1 MTSDAKPGVADGNT
15 PTDGRQRRA
24 PARRRAQTKVLELPE
39 TLSVQRLSELTDQNP
54 IDVIKQLMRNGIM
67 ASMNQIIDYQ
77 MATLVTTAFGIH
89 TALAEP
95 ESETAA
101 PAAPA
106 AVLVDE
112 ADLKARPPVVTILG
126 HVDHGKTALL
136 DTIRRTQVADREIGG
151 ITQHIGAYQ
160 AVVSDQ
166 PITFLDT
173 PGHAAFTA
181 IRARGAQVTDI
192 AVLVVAA
199 DDGFMP
205 QTVEALNHA
214 KAARVPIIVA
224 INKMDLPGADPERIK
239 RQLSEHDLLVEDWGG
254 DVISSEVS
262 AKTGDGI
269 DQLMENILL
278 VAELAELKANPDKP
292 ASGTVIEAKLDRKR
306 GPTATLLV
314 QDGTLKVGDY
324 ITAGSSWGRV
334 RAINNEQG
342 QTIKEVLPGTPAQV
356 LGLNSTPEAGDL
368 LSVVVSERIAR
379 TEAEGRRKSSSSQS
393 SQTKALTLEDV
404 VRQSAGSIKELNLVL
419 KADVQGS
426 VEAVRGALELLTAG
440 DIKVRILHSGSGA
453 ITESDV
459 MLASASEA
467 IVIGFTIGAETSAER
482 LADRM
487 GVEIR
492 HYNIIYQL
500 IDDIELA
507 MQGMLEPVF
516 TDVVIGHAEVREV
529 FPSRRGVQIAGCR
542 VTEGHI
548 NRGADIRV
556 MRNGKVIHESTLTS
570 LRHFRDEVTEITT
583 GMDCGVQL
591 QGFNDYQEGDIV
603 ETHRQERGR
612 R

>member
-1 MTSDAKPGVADGNT
+1 MTSDAKSGVAGEATENGRATRSRT
-15 PTDGRQRRA
+15 PRRG
-24 PARRRAQTKVLELPE
+24 QTRVLELPE

-89 TALAEP
+89 TTLAETEP
-95 ESETAA
+95 EVANAIPEVTQQRDDSALT
-101 PAAPA
+101 P
-106 AVLVDE
+106 
-112 ADLKARPPVVTILG
+112 RPPVVTILG

-136 DTIRRTQVADREIGG
+136 DTIRRTQVAEREIGG

-160 AVVSDQ
+160 AVFEGQ

-181 IRARGAQVTDI
+181 IRARGARVTDI

-199 DDGFMP
+199 DDGLMP
-205 QTVEALNHA
+205 QTLEALNHA
-214 KAARVPIIVA
+214 KAADVPIIVA
-224 INKMDLPGADPERIK
+224 INKMDLPGADPERVK
-239 RQLSEHDLLVEDWGG
+239 RQLSEQELLVEDWGG
-254 DVISSEVS
+254 DIISTEVS

-269 DQLMENILL
+269 DVLMENIIL
-278 VAELAELKANPDKP
+278 VAELSELKANPNKN

-324 ITAGSSWGRV
+324 VAAGSAWGRV
-334 RAINNEQG
+334 RAITDEQG
-342 QTIKEVLPGTPAQV
+342 HTIKEVLPGTPAEL
-356 LGLNSTPEAGDL
+356 LGFNSTPEAGDL
-368 LSVVVSERIAR
+368 LSVLPNEKSAR
-379 TEAEGRRKSSSSQS
+379 TAAEIRQKSTSTQPSQS
-393 SQTKALTLEDV
+393 KALTLEEV
-404 VRQSAGSIKELNLVL
+404 VQQSSGNIKELNLVL

-426 VEAVRGALELLTAG
+426 VEAVRGALESISEGA
-440 DIKVRILHSGSGA
+440 IKVRVLHSGSGA
-453 ITESDV
+453 VTESDV

-467 IVIGFTIGAETSAER
+467 IVIRFTIGAETSAER

-500 IDDIELA
+500 LDDIELA
-507 MQGMLEPVF
+507 LKGMLEPVF
-516 TDVVIGHAEVREV
+516 TDVVVGQAEIREI

-542 VTEGHI
+542 VTDGRL
-548 NRGADIRV
+548 NRGADTRV
-556 MRNGKVIHESTLTS
+556 IRNGSIIHETTIAT
-570 LRHFRDEVTEITT
+570 LRHFRDEVTEITS
-583 GMDCGVQL
+583 GMDCGVLL
-591 QGFNDYQEGDIV
+591 QGFNDIQQGDILEV
-603 ETHRQERGR
+603 HRQERGR